1 MSENEKQ
8 ELVEFRRNYYI
19 TARSLNKLSV
29 SSYKSG
35 WKCSN
40 LGQPGTF
47 DIKILRDSLL
57 SDVVGTM
64 IFHYFFLACKFLKFY
79 FDWVKLS

>member
-8 ELVEFRRNYYI
+8 KLVEFRSNYYI

-40 LGQPGTF
+40 LRAIGHIWYKNT
-47 DIKILRDSLL
+47 
-57 SDVVGTM
+57 
-64 IFHYFFLACKFLKFY
+64 
-79 FDWVKLS
+79 

>member
-1 MSENEKQ
+1 MDGNAA
-8 ELVEFRRNYYI
+8 I
-19 TARSLNKLSV
+19 
-29 SSYKSG
+29 
-35 WKCSN
+35 